1 MTSWAPAATRSPV
14 EHPLPR
20 GGGVGVTS
28 GVGSELGGRL
38 GSVDGL
44 TDGDGL
50 VDGDGDAGAWQPDAN
65 RATSRRA
72 AFGLVGVVLEPAHRG
87 Q

>member
-1 MTSWAPAATRSPV
+1 MTSGAPAATRSPV

-20 GGGVGVTS
+20 GVGAGVTS
-28 GVGSELGGRL
+28 GVGSGVDDRL
-38 GSVDGL
+38 GSLDGL

-50 VDGDGDAGAWQPDAN
+50 LDGDGEADAWHAAIR
-65 RATSRRA
+65 RATTSRA
-72 AFGLVGVVLEPAHRG
+72 AFRLVGVVLEPAHRG